1 MSIRTVGII
10 SGSHCKISVQI
21 RSHIIKIKCL
31 HYRFILIYINIYDL
45 ICQSLHH
52 KTQSAMRSYMSCS
65 DNYNFPIFYCFH
77 FSFLRPFPG
86 SVNMLFILALLV
98 LPVNR
103 VRSVFF
109 FREPQK
115 APQLSL
121 KSFPSFKNLENGFF
135 RSTFFGVEYSFF
147 CTSHTIYHMKFTM
160 NIVLIDRFYS
170 INCVSHT
177 IMIKYI
183 YTLINIYQEDHTYG
197 N

>member
-1 MSIRTVGII
+1 
-10 SGSHCKISVQI
+10 
-21 RSHIIKIKCL
+21 
-31 HYRFILIYINIYDL
+31 
-45 ICQSLHH
+45 
-52 KTQSAMRSYMSCS
+52 MSCS

-86 SVNMLFILALLV
+86 ILSRLDIFPGQDSCICCINMMLLILAPLV

-103 VRSVFF
+103 VHSVFF
-109 FREPQK
+109 FLEPQK

-170 INCVSHT
+170 VNCVPHT

-183 YTLINIYQEDHTYG
+183 YTLINICQEDHTYG